1 LQRAFLDAFATQC
14 GFCTPGMIMAAK
26 VLLDHTPD
34 PSRDEVV
41 EALSGNICRCTGY
54 EPIIQAVLTAAR
66 SNSQNAA

>member
-1 LQRAFLDAFATQC
+1 ATQC

-26 VLLDHTPD
+26 VLLDHTPN

-66 SNSQNAA
+66 SNSQNTA